1 MISQRPRGLAV
12 IQHYVPKFFLR
23 EFSSGK
29 KEQLWVYDKQTN
41 KQYQTNVKNAA
52 AERDF
57 YNYEVEGSSRT
68 LEPKLAQLE
77 SKAKHVL
84 HGVLRKQSISHLTS
98 DDRVLLSIFMALQF
112 ARTNAARQFLRSAAD
127 GIYEAM
133 KSKGQGN
140 ADWLKAIDEFVGD
153 GLTEEKRRQFE
164 VEHVDDAPRTYAPHF
179 LSKNWVLCRTDARQ
193 EFLLGDNPVCLQNSQ
208 YKEGFHTMGLAS
220 KGIEIYMPLSPRLS
234 MMLMCPSH
242 MEALNWLA
250 LNGGEHFDDY
260 SKRLYRSAVTGN
272 AFHFDPEN
280 VTNVNSLQVMAS
292 ERYVFA
298 RTPRFDLVQDMVNY
312 NSRFR
317 RGFRPVVA

>member
-1 MISQRPRGLAV
+1 MNSQRQRGLAV

-29 KEQLWVYDKQTN
+29 KDQLWVYDKHTN

-57 YNYEVEGSSRT
+57 YNYEVDGNSRT

-77 SKAKHVL
+77 SKAKYVL
-84 HGVLRKQSISHLTS
+84 QGIIRNQSISHLTS
-98 DDRVLLSIFMALQF
+98 DDRVLLSAFMSLQF
-112 ARTNAARQFLRSAAD
+112 SRTNAARQYLRSTVD
-127 GIYEAM
+127 GLYEAI

-140 ADWLKAIDEFVGD
+140 AEWLKAVDNFVGD
-153 GLTEEKRRQFE
+153 SLTQEKRRQFE
-164 VEHVDDAPRTYAPHF
+164 VEHVDEAPNTYGPHF
-179 LSKNWVLCRTDARQ
+179 LSKHWLLCRTDARQ

-208 YKEGFHTMGLAS
+208 YKEGFGTMGLAS

-250 LNGGEHFDDY
+250 LNGGEYFDDY
-260 SKRLYRSAVTGN
+260 SRRLYHSAATGN
-272 AFHFDPEN
+272 AFDFDSEN
-280 VTNVNSLQVMAS
+280 VTNVNSLQIMSS

-298 RTPRFDLVQDMVNY
+298 RTPRFNLVRDMVNY

-317 RGFRPVVA
+317 RGFRPVVV